1 MTKNIS
7 LSEKIYMALLQ
18 LYPMNYRKE
27 FSEQMFLDFC
37 DMYKESKQSDGGNG
51 LFKLWAKIFP
61 DFILSL
67 IREYMYEKKG
77 GEYILKKEFDTLGLI
92 FWVLIGMAVF
102 PVTFIISMYL
112 DSLFG
117 GNIETQIAWIVFIP
131 LLLISF
137 IGSQWLILRKYTK
150 RAKDWIINTFSA
162 WIVMFL
168 ATFVF
173 FVVSQKILSLDLS
186 TDNQSQI
193 IVIQLI
199 QSIIYGSILGIFQ
212 KRALEGYSNTWLFVP
227 ANIISLGMI
236 FVSIQESISNSV
248 DMMLI
253 GTYPALFTG
262 LALLFVLRN
271 RTKSK
276 NSKVSGMLA

>member
-1 MTKNIS
+1 MNKNLS
-7 LSEKIYMALLQ
+7 LSEKLYSSLIS
-18 LYPMNYRKE
+18 LYPIKYRKD
-27 FSEQMFLDFC
+27 FGEQMYLDFC
-37 DMYKESKQSDGGNG
+37 DMYKESKQSDGDSG
-51 LFKLWAKIFP
+51 LFKLWVKIFP
-61 DFILSL
+61 DFISSL

-112 DSLFG
+112 VSLFS

-137 IGSQWLILRKYTK
+137 VGSQWLILRKYTK
-150 RAKDWIINTFSA
+150 RAKDWLINTFFA
-162 WIVMFL
+162 WAVMVL
-168 ATFVF
+168 VTFVF
-173 FVVSQKILSLDLS
+173 FVVSQKVLSLDLV
-186 TDNQSQI
+186 TDNRSQI
-193 IVIQLI
+193 IMIQI
-199 QSIIYGSILGIFQ
+199 FQSIIYGSILGIFQ

-227 ANIISLGMI
+227 ANIISLVMI
-236 FVSIQESISNSV
+236 FVSIQGSISSSV

-262 LALLFVLRN
+262 LALLFVLRK

-276 NSKVSGMLA
+276 NSKISGILV

>member
-1 MTKNIS
+1 
-7 LSEKIYMALLQ
+7 MALLQ